1 MLRSAI
7 TILALVLASCEMTP
21 KAKVSEPVL
30 VPDTE
35 QKLTSQEDPLPAP
48 RTGDTPDKIDH
59 HFCTDSI
66 YGKFLQKK
74 YSQEAQKKLRGIRS
88 WSKRRSF
95 KRSISHISRHRAR
108 HRLAHSDTNE
118 ISANFPIVI
127 NEKVEKWIHY
137 FEGRGKITFMKW
149 MVRRASYR
157 EILVPLLQEEGL
169 PSELEFLAMIESGFN
184 NIAYSRARAT
194 GTWQFMA
201 ATARVYGLKV
211 NYWIDE
217 RRDPVKS
224 TRAAAR
230 YLKDLYEDFGDW
242 YLAISAYNAGPGK
255 IRRAM
260 RKLRTRNFW
269 SIANSRYIRTETK
282 NYIPKMLA
290 AMIIASEPEKH
301 GFEIVPSV
309 YNFTPQA
316 TVDVA
321 HPSRLEEIASKLAI
335 PPKILKRWNP
345 ELIKNITP
353 PLHRIGGKPYPLRIP
368 SNYVARFMEV
378 APSLER
384 LSIKD
389 VQMHRIRPGETLS
402 QIARI
407 YRVSVQ
413 KILRMNPNLR
423 PRLLRPGRKIAIP
436 IPAVVSKKNS
446 DTA

>member
-1 MLRSAI
+1 MLRY
-7 TILALVLASCEMTP
+7 TLLVLASILASCKLLQGP
-21 KAKVSEPVL
+21 EPVAIETL
-30 VPDTE
+30 APPVPELAKEPEPSSLEEE
-35 QKLTSQEDPLPAP
+35 QLEKS
-48 RTGDTPDKIDH
+48 DH

-66 YGKFLQKK
+66 YGVFLQKK
-74 YSQEAQKKLRGIRS
+74 YRRQAQRHLRKIRD

-95 KRSISHISRHRAR
+95 KRSMSHISRHQAR
-108 HRLAHSDTNE
+108 YRLAHSETTD
-118 ISANFPIVI
+118 ISSNFPVVM

-137 FEGRGKITFMKW
+137 FKGRGKVTFMKW

-157 EILVPLLQEEGL
+157 EILIPLLQEEGL

-201 ATARVYGLKV
+201 GTARLYGLRV

-230 YLKDLYEDFGDW
+230 YLKDLYAKFGDW

-255 IRRAM
+255 IRRAI
-260 RKLRTRNFW
+260 RKLKTKDFW

-290 AMIIASEPEKH
+290 ALIIASEPEKH
-301 GFEIVPSV
+301 GFQIVPSIH
-309 YNFTPQA
+309 NFTPHA
-316 TVDVA
+316 TVTVP
-321 HPSRLEEIASKLAI
+321 HPARLDEIAQKLAI
-335 PPKILKRWNP
+335 PKKLLKRWNP
-345 ELIKNITP
+345 ELIKGITP

-368 SNYVARFMEV
+368 ISYTEKFAAVSQ
-378 APSLER
+378 SLEKLR
-384 LSIKD
+384 IMD
-389 VQMHRIRPGETLS
+389 VKMHRIRPGETLS
-402 QIARI
+402 HIARN

-413 KILRMNPNLR
+413 KILRLNPKIR

-436 IPAVVSKKNS
+436 IPAIVTKKNS